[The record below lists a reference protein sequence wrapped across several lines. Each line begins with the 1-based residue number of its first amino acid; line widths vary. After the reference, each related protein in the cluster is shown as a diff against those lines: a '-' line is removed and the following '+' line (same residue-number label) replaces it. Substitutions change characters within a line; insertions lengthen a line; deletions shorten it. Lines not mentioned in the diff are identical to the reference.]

1 MSVVHPVANW
11 TSTEFAKLHAEVEAG
26 NVRAVFGTGD
36 LEGLVLYTYTDACTY
51 GRKWNEI
58 NKCARGL
65 ILDERDRT
73 NVRVVALPFPK
84 FFNYGEVASL
94 PDESFTVTDKLD
106 GSLGIIFWWNGK
118 WRVATKGSF
127 TSEQAKWAEAWLDAR
142 PHITERLADNY
153 TYLVEIIYPANRI
166 VVPYDYEALVL
177 IGAYECQCGGGWE
190 MSPDTLRRMAT
201 YAGLP
206 LVPYS
211 THTLP
216 ELLDLCRT
224 LPASQE
230 GFVVRF
236 NGGLRVK
243 IKGDEYCRVH
253 RLLTHL
259 TPLGVWEML
268 LNRDDIDAVRMKL
281 PEEFWVDFDR
291 LTDLLRQRLSS
302 VLGEIADVY
311 VRTLSMSS
319 RELGMLQRTDHGMSA
334 IGMQFVFQVRKY
346 EGWVGF
352 TAAFEMG
359 ASDRLSIRGRIF
371 ETIRPTGNVLD
382 GYVPS
387 TVVNRFKVEST

>member
-1 MSVVHPVANW
+1 MSVPHPVANW
-11 TSTEFAKLHAEVEAG
+11 TVTEFAKLRAEVEVG
-26 NVRAVFGTGD
+26 NVRAVRGTGELD
-36 LEGLVLYTYTDACTY
+36 GLVLYTYTDACTY
-51 GRKWNEI
+51 GRQWNEI

-65 ILDERDRT
+65 ILDERDPA
-73 NVRVVALPFPK
+73 NIHVVALPFPK

-106 GSLGIIFWWNGK
+106 GSLGIVFWWNGK

-127 TSEQAKWAEAWLDAR
+127 TSEQARWAEAWLDDHPNIGVQLYAS
-142 PHITERLADNY
+142 I

-166 VVPYDYEALVL
+166 VVSYGYEALVL
-177 IGAYECQCGGGWE
+177 IGAYDLVFLDELG
-190 MSPDTLRRMAT
+190 PDELNYESRFC
-201 YAGLP
+201 GLP

-211 THTLP
+211 KYPLG

-268 LNRDDIDAVRMKL
+268 LNRDDIESVRMKL

-291 LTDLLRQRLSS
+291 LTNLLRQRLSS
-302 VLGEIADVY
+302 ALGEIADVY
-311 VRTLSMSS
+311 MKTLSLTP
-319 RELGMLQRTDHGMSA
+319 RDLGILQRTDHGMSA
-334 IGMQFVFQVRKY
+334 IGMSMVFQIRKY
-346 EGWVGF
+346 EGWAGF

-359 ASDRLSIRGRIF
+359 GCDRLSIRGRIF
-371 ETIRPTGNVLD
+371 EAIRPTGNVLE

-387 TVVNRFKVEST
+387 TVMNRFKVESS